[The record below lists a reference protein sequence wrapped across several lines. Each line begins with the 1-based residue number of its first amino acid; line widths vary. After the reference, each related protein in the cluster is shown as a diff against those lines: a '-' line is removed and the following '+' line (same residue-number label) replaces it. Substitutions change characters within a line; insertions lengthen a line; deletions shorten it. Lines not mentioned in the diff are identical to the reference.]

1 VLIRK
6 DRGSSG
12 SSGVCAYDVYIPAIT
27 YMYTKQLSSIG
38 PLIFGIS
45 LPVPEVIKLDAM
57 TLSSRPLPGS
67 LRPDDNIFFQSTSQR
82 TQRLPDW
89 LNHFSRKDL
98 QVFFRCFVSIWV
110 YTLFI
115 VINPTLRA
123 LGTATFFGAIAIFI
137 ASPSGVIFIGL
148 MTTVTLFL
156 GISLAWAWGTIAMK
170 AALATRPA
178 EDLQRKYQLLQI
190 SAATDL
196 SSQASAQ
203 EHGVERL
210 LLGFQGDDH
219 LLLYDDTFHLPGSEL
234 NQFIHTYKRSSLT
247 TVGPITG
254 EGPEARFT
262 RCLRDSHWRSIS
274 GERAGNPDI

>member
-1 VLIRK
+1 
-6 DRGSSG
+6 
-12 SSGVCAYDVYIPAIT
+12 
-27 YMYTKQLSSIG
+27 MYAKQLSSIG

-89 LNHFSRKDL
+89 LNHFNRKDL
-98 QVFFRCFVSIWV
+98 QVFFRCFVSVWV
-110 YTLFI
+110 YTLLI
-115 VINPTLRA
+115 VINSTLRA

-137 ASPSGVIFIGL
+137 APPSGVIFIGL
-148 MTTVTLFL
+148 MTIVTLFL

-178 EDLQRKYQLLQI
+178 EDLQRNYQLLQT
-190 SAATDL
+190 SAAMDL

-203 EHGVERL
+203 EQAQYVQETVL
-210 LLGFQGDDH
+210 NGFFLDSRVTIT
-219 LLLYDDTFHLPGSEL
+219 YFCMMIP
-234 NQFIHTYKRSSLT
+234 FIYLVVS
-247 TVGPITG
+247 
-254 EGPEARFT
+254 
-262 RCLRDSHWRSIS
+262 
-274 GERAGNPDI
+274 

>member
-1 VLIRK
+1 VPIRK

-12 SSGVCAYDVYIPAIT
+12 SSGVCAYDVYILAIT
-27 YMYTKQLSSIG
+27 YLYAKQLSSIG

-45 LPVPEVIKLDAM
+45 LPVPEAMELDAM

-67 LRPDDNIFFQSTSQR
+67 LRPDDNIFFQPTSQR

-89 LNHFSRKDL
+89 L
-98 QVFFRCFVSIWV
+98 

-137 ASPSGVIFIGL
+137 APPSGVIFIGL
-148 MTTVTLFL
+148 MTAVTLFL

-178 EDLQRKYQLLQI
+178 EDLQRKYQLLQT

-203 EHGVERL
+203 EQAQYAQETVL
-210 LLGFQGDDH
+210 NGFFLDSRVTIT
-219 LLLYDDTFHLPGSEL
+219 YFCMMIP
-234 NQFIHTYKRSSLT
+234 FIYLVVS
-247 TVGPITG
+247 
-254 EGPEARFT
+254 
-262 RCLRDSHWRSIS
+262 
-274 GERAGNPDI
+274 